1 MTTAHAPIVPTFVPH
16 GADPAERDA
25 KPATSS
31 ATPPD
36 LAAKI
41 ASLTAEQLVEI
52 ERHVDALRAGETP
65 PSGPAPLEVLATR
78 WWHRMDSS
86 PTTRPL
92 VVQSV
97 RGLDTTLLQV
107 PESGDPNLASLM
119 GPGSLLYVLRASP
132 NALAEW
138 FRTGGPAARVGQVP
152 GELAEA
158 PLPTAPWVGYV
169 PRVEGRA
176 GRRRT

>member
-1 MTTAHAPIVPTFVPH
+1 MTKPGTLTPKFATQGGALERAPIGT
-16 GADPAERDA
+16 AAPAA
-25 KPATSS
+25 
-31 ATPPD
+31 PPE
-36 LAAKI
+36 LAAKL
-41 ASLTAEQLVEI
+41 ATLTPEQLVEI

-65 PSGPAPLEVLATR
+65 PSGPAALEVIRTR

-86 PTTRPL
+86 PTTMPL

-97 RGLDTTLLQV
+97 RGLDTTVLQV
-107 PESGDPNLASLM
+107 PERGAPNLAALM

-152 GELAEA
+152 GELAGR
-158 PLPTAPWVGYV
+158 PLPSAPWAGYA
-169 PRVEGRA
+169 PRTSGEGA
-176 GRRRT
+176 QS